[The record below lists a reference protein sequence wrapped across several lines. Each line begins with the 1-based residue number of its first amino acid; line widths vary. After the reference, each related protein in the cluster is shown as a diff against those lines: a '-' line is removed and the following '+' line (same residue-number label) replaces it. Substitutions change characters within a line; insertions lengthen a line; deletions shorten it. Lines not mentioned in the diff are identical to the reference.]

1 MGGIPKLQ
9 RKKADS
15 ENHHAETA
23 RNDYHQAVGM
33 VRRRIARLV
42 SQGPVR
48 AGAARLAARSGRG
61 QDDRWG
67 AAMTQFAAGAL
78 IGGIVMAIALT
89 VAPNSLVNRAHDAL
103 HECERNLPRSQQ
115 CHLVAVPNEVKE

>member
-1 MGGIPKLQ
+1 MF
-9 RKKADS
+9 S
-15 ENHHAETA
+15 
-23 RNDYHQAVGM
+23 
-33 VRRRIARLV
+33 ARLY
-42 SQGPVR
+42 G
-48 AGAARLAARSGRG
+48 ARSHKNKP
-61 QDDRWG
+61 
-67 AAMTQFAAGAL
+67 MTQFAAGAL